1 MECFETN
8 TDGVAVTVSAISRRS
23 LEMSSTSI
31 PNCKD
36 KFKISIFLL
45 PIISTE
51 ILTSTSISTA
61 EKMLKATS
69 HLPIPIYV
77 TTQNRARLGNT
88 VSELLKYIYPESEPL
103 GTATA
108 TPKVRADIDKKL
120 FSMITP
126 EIKALLTH
134 IGAESAVTGAAT
146 TAKATDPLDVIIVGI
161 ESHICVTQTTLD
173 LLALGHRVYVLADG
187 VSSCNP
193 EERPIALARLRD
205 AGAVVTTSE
214 GVLFEV
220 LGDAGRDGFKGV
232 SGLVKETKEETKGAL
247 EVFCK
252 M

>member
-1 MECFETN
+1 
-8 TDGVAVTVSAISRRS
+8 
-23 LEMSSTSI
+23 
-31 PNCKD
+31 
-36 KFKISIFLL
+36 
-45 PIISTE
+45 
-51 ILTSTSISTA
+51 
-61 EKMLKATS
+61 MLKATS

-88 VSELLKYIYPESEPL
+88 VSELHKYIYPESESSAAPN
-103 GTATA
+103 
-108 TPKVRADIDKKL
+108 VRADVDKKL

-126 EIKALLTH
+126 EIKALLPH
-134 IGAESAVTGAAT
+134 VGAESAAKGTTTT
-146 TAKATDPLDVIIVGI
+146 TAASATEPLDVILVGI

-187 VSSCNP
+187 VSSCNA
-193 EERPIALARLRD
+193 EERPVALARLRD

-220 LGDAGRDGFKGV
+220 LGDAGREGFKGV

-247 EVFCK
+247 GAFCK